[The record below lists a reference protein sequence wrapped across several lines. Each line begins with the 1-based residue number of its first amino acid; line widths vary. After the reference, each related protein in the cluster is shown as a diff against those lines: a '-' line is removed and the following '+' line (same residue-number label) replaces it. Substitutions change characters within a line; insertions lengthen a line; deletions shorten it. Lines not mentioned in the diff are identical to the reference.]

1 MIQENNIYTAAEG
14 KLIVRIE
21 DDFIMGPDIDLGTDD
36 DITNYEEREFTKEEI
51 RKFYENLGI
60 KY

>member
-1 MIQENNIYTAAEG
+1 MIQENNIYTAEEG